1 MIQQSKYQ
9 LQQSHDVFLDL
20 VVIITMNCTYIMTFE
35 YKKNHIAAV
44 SLCKSYESSRYY
56 IISAILETNCFKL
69 WILVSA
75 FIIFFYFIIELK
87 CEGNEGNQ
95 TNFNNP
101 SGCFELSRFLFQKMQ
116 SSAQLCQINSSDIL
130 SIVSTTH
137 NCTFVL

>member
-9 LQQSHDVFLDL
+9 LQQSHNVLLDL

-35 YKKNHIAAV
+35 YKKNPIAAV

-69 WILVSA
+69 WTLVS
-75 FIIFFYFIIELK
+75 FIFFYFIIEPK